1 MFSGLFQPLHLII
14 ILVIV
19 MIIFGAGKLSEIGGG
34 LAKSIKAFKKEMKD
48 DENPTT
54 VEHKDAKKD

>member
-1 MFSGLFQPLHLII
+1 
-14 ILVIV
+14 

-54 VEHKDAKKD
+54 VEHKDAKKDWFSWSFIIPLGVTQI

>member
-1 MFSGLFQPLHLII
+1 MFSGLLQPLHLII
-14 ILVIV
+14 ILAIV

-48 DENPTT
+48 DPDQTT
-54 VEHKDAKKD
+54 LEHKEDKKD